1 MTPPLNHKAG
11 PKSGHMEAPMKTYR
25 FTVAEHEE
33 YGNLGFKPSWYPH
46 GDPLGGMA
54 VAHDI
59 LEHFPNDDGSA
70 EGEFLALGAALY
82 IRGDTGYFQRNG
94 NVNEAKVHIAS
105 DFPMIWQALTDR
117 DGRSTVKHVQKVR
130 DTELLDRC
138 REIVRL
144 GIKNLEE
151 NGVEPE
157 DLPNHGTREL
167 IARWLAKGYAK
178 AARRYRMD
186 QHTLSYVF
194 GKIEAEADKAL
205 KYAEAG
211 QVFTVR
217 LDLAHA
223 EIHTELEYPNDY

>member
-1 MTPPLNHKAG
+1 
-11 PKSGHMEAPMKTYR
+11 MKTYR

-33 YGNLGFKPSWYPH
+33 FGGLGFKPSWYPH

-59 LEHFPNDDGSA
+59 LEHFPNDDGGA

-82 IRGDTGYFQRNG
+82 IRGDTGYFQRSG

-130 DTELLDRC
+130 DTDLLDRC

-167 IARWLAKGYAK
+167 IARWLAKGYVK
-178 AARRYRMD
+178 AARRYRKLD
-186 QHTLSYVF
+186 QYTLSTVF
-194 GKIEAEADKAL
+194 GKIEEAADKAL
-205 KYAEAG
+205 KHADEG

-217 LDLAHA
+217 LDLKRYDVR
-223 EIHTELEYPNDY
+223 TDLDYPYDDEY

>member
-1 MTPPLNHKAG
+1 
-11 PKSGHMEAPMKTYR
+11 MKTYR

-33 YGNLGFKPSWYPH
+33 FGSLGFKPSWYPH

-59 LEHFPNDDGSA
+59 LEHFPNDDGGA

-82 IRGDTGYFQRNG
+82 IRGETGYFQRHG
-94 NVNEAKVHIAS
+94 NVNPPEVHLSAEF
-105 DFPMIWQALTDR
+105 DMIWRAHTER
-117 DGRSTVKHVQKVR
+117 DGRSDIREVSRVR
-130 DTELLDRC
+130 NTELLDTC
-138 REIVRL
+138 RKIVRL
-144 GIKNLEE
+144 GVKAIIEAYGEDAE
-151 NGVEPE
+151 NVSKPDSVNQE
-157 DLPNHGTREL
+157 R
-167 IARWLAKGYAK
+167 IARWLAKGYVK